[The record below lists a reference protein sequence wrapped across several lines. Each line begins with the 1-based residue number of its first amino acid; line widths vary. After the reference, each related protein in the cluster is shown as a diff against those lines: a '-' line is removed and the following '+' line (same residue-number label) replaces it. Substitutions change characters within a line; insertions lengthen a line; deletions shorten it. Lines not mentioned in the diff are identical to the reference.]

1 MITKADCECM
11 VRTADALHYL
21 FFGILRHH
29 PHDEVYK
36 ELIPHFM
43 AVKHGLNELAGGDEV
58 LDADAAVIF
67 KKLSDAMAT
76 KKAAKPKAK
85 ASKPKSKGKGKKKL
99 VCA

>member
-1 MITKADCECM
+1 MITKADCECR

-36 ELIPHFM
+36 QLIPHFM
-43 AVKHGLNELAGGDEV
+43 AVKQGLNELAGGSEV

-67 KKLSDAMAT
+67 KKLTEAMAQ
-76 KKAAKPKAK
+76 KKLSKPKPKAK
-85 ASKPKSKGKGKKKL
+85 ASKPKSKGKKKL